1 MIDSEGVKSRIK
13 AFDDSHGNFV
23 YVDGWLLFEDGAQ
36 RENNPLGALIGPPP
50 DPLKLA
56 KKIRW
61 YWKVKLELAVEEF
74 HHYRDQ
80 HLLHARTACKQQF
93 VSAPLKPT
101 EEVVEHLKE
110 LQKKVRACQGQLK
123 AAEKVVEQHKPQRLR
138 ELEEQS
144 ERFRNEADTLIAEI
158 ENIEI

>member
-1 MIDSEGVKSRIK
+1 MDYEGVNSRIK
-13 AFDDSHGNFV
+13 AFDENHGNFV

-61 YWKVKLELAVEEF
+61 YWQVKLDLAVEEF
-74 HHYRDQ
+74 DLYKRKHMQ
-80 HLLHARTACKQQF
+80 HASNGLKQQV

-101 EEVVEHLKE
+101 DEVVKHLKE

-123 AAEKVVEQHKPQRLR
+123 AAEKIAEQHKPPRLK
-138 ELEEQS
+138 ELEERS
-144 ERFRNEADTLIAEI
+144 ERFRNEAETLIAEI

>member
-1 MIDSEGVKSRIK
+1 MMDCEGINSRIK

-36 RENNPLGALIGPPP
+36 RENNPLGALIDPPP

-56 KKIRW
+56 KKIHR

-74 HHYRDQ
+74 HHYRDLFLQ
-80 HLLHARTACKQQF
+80 HARNSCKQRRAP
-93 VSAPLKPT
+93 APLKST
-101 EEVVEHLKE
+101 DEVVKHLKE

-123 AAEKVVEQHKPQRLR
+123 AAEEVAEQHKPPRLK

-144 ERFRNEADTLIAEI
+144 ERFRSEADALIAEI